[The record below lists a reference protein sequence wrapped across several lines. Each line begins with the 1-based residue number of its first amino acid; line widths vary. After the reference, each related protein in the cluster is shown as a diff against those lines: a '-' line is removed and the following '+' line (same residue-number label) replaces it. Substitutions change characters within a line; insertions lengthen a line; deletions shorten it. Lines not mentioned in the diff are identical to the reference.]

1 MGDISE
7 MMLDGTL
14 CASCGEY
21 IGMGEMDCPQF
32 CEDCEPP
39 PPKENK

>member
-14 CASCGEY
+14 CESCGVY
-21 IGMGEMDCPQF
+21 IDDNPQGVPRKCSDCKAEEKGE
-32 CEDCEPP
+32 
-39 PPKENK
+39 